1 MYYSDDN
8 RTFLSKI
15 KAIEHQQKTGAQL
28 NFYYY
33 DEIYDKLNW
42 NLEPPLSLKEYYKE
56 QALILREKYDYLV
69 LCFSGGLDS
78 TNILETF
85 YYNNIKLDKIFVVGA
100 FSQDDH
106 STSDENMNIEA
117 YTSAFPHVE
126 KLGLSSIT
134 QKFDY
139 TQYLSNVN
147 NLSLSKYGS
156 EWIDDVG
163 SWFSPHHMFWKD
175 MENYAIPYDMRDKKC
190 AMIFGKEKSKI
201 LFENGK
207 LGFRF
212 SDVWFTC
219 YGGSYGNEY
228 CDRVAFYM
236 DPYYPQI
243 LLKQVHTLKKAVKI
257 LAKNQYI
264 DSNIC
269 DKVNK
274 TTHEVIKGEMGGM
287 KNILYDMKHTIFHK
301 SPKNVSRIISTRD
314 TYIKK
319 NINTDIFSLYKSGI
333 SSMKKR
339 IGNVHNQKIITSKF
353 YEI

>member
-1 MYYSDDN
+1 MYYSNDGYM
-8 RTFLSKI
+8 FSSKI
-15 KAIEHQQKTGAQL
+15 KAIEHQQKTDAL
-28 NFYYY
+28 INFYYY

-42 NLEPPLSLKEYYKE
+42 NVEPPLSLNDYYKE
-56 QALILREKYDYLV
+56 QALRLREKYDYLV

-85 YYNNIKLDKIFVVGA
+85 YYNNIKLDKIFIVGA
-100 FSQDDH
+100 FSQDEH
-106 STSDENMNIEA
+106 SRSDENMNIEA

-134 QKFDY
+134 HKFDY
-139 TQYLSNVN
+139 TQYLSNIG
-147 NLSLSKYGS
+147 NLSLSRYGN
-156 EWIDDVG
+156 EWIDNVG

-175 MENYAIPYDMRDKKC
+175 MENYAIPHEMRDKKS
-190 AMIFGKEKSKI
+190 AMIFGKEKSRI
-201 LFENGK
+201 NFENGK
-207 LGFRF
+207 FGFRF

-236 DPYYPQI
+236 DPYYTPI
-243 LLKQVHTLKKAVKI
+243 VLKQTHILKRTAKI
-257 LAKNQYI
+257 LAKDGI
-264 DSNIC
+264 VTSDIC

-274 TTHEVIKGEMGGM
+274 MTYEVVKSESGGIK
-287 KNILYDMKHTIFHK
+287 NVLYNMKHTIFHK

-314 TYIKK
+314 TYLKK
-319 NINTDIFSLYKSGI
+319 NLNSEIFSLYKSGI
-333 SSMKKR
+333 KNMKRR
-339 IGNVHNQKIITSKF
+339 IGDVNNQKIITSKF